1 MNAIARYLLVFLLGW
16 SGAVWSYSDLIYKTN
31 KTSEKIETPQ
41 ITNDIS
47 LPDALKPAS
56 HSNQWTQLSKYRT
69 KSSRN
74 NSQAGSTDRRA
85 EHESIKN

>member
-47 LPDALKPAS
+47 LPDALKPRPTVTS
-56 HSNQWTQLSKYRT
+56 GL
-69 KSSRN
+69 
-74 NSQAGSTDRRA
+74 NSQNIEQNPPATTPKQ
-85 EHESIKN
+85 EQLIEEQNVNQ

>member
-41 ITNDIS
+41 KTNDIS
-47 LPDALKPAS
+47 LPDALKLRPTITS
-56 HSNQWTQLSKYRT
+56 GL
-69 KSSRN
+69 
-74 NSQAGSTDRRA
+74 NSQN
-85 EHESIKN
+85 IKQNPPVITPKQDQPIEEQNMSQ

>member
-41 ITNDIS
+41 KTNDIS
-47 LPDALKPAS
+47 LPDALKLRPTVTS
-56 HSNQWTQLSKYRT
+56 EL
-69 KSSRN
+69 
-74 NSQAGSTDRRA
+74 NSQNIEQNSPAITPKQEQLIEDQNMSQ
-85 EHESIKN
+85 

>member
-41 ITNDIS
+41 KTNDIS
-47 LPDALKPAS
+47 LPEALK
-56 HSNQWTQLSKYRT
+56 LSPT
-69 KSSRN
+69 VNSRL
-74 NSQAGSTDRRA
+74 NSQNIEQNPPATTPKQDQPIEEQNVSQ
-85 EHESIKN
+85 

>member
-47 LPDALKPAS
+47 LPDALKPRPTVTS
-56 HSNQWTQLSKYRT
+56 GF
-69 KSSRN
+69 
-74 NSQAGSTDRRA
+74 NSQNIEQNPPATTPKQDQPIEEQNMSQ
-85 EHESIKN
+85 

>member
-1 MNAIARYLLVFLLGW
+1 MNVIARYLLVFLLGW

-47 LPDALKPAS
+47 LPDALKPRPTVTS
-56 HSNQWTQLSKYRT
+56 GL
-69 KSSRN
+69 
-74 NSQAGSTDRRA
+74 NSQNIEQNPPATTPKQDQQIEEQNMSQ
-85 EHESIKN
+85 

>member
-41 ITNDIS
+41 KTNDIS
-47 LPDALKPAS
+47 LPDALKLRPTGTS
-56 HSNQWTQLSKYRT
+56 EL
-69 KSSRN
+69 
-74 NSQAGSTDRRA
+74 NSQNIEQNPPAIAPKQEQPIEEQKMSQ
-85 EHESIKN
+85 